1 MATRILFNGREFAGP
16 DEMPADVRRLY
27 DLAMEQLAD
36 ADQNGIP
43 DVLERAGAAGH
54 VIGIEHTSI
63 TVNGKTYGSVDEMP
77 ADVRRLYEQAIAGIG
92 VNQGGIPDVLRGE
105 LPSGGGSGKPVEG
118 TVKRDLT
125 WTAQFWRPSGVAV
138 ETVPRRGW
146 LLLAAAVGILLLLWL
161 V

>member
-1 MATRILFNGREFAGP
+1 MRIVFNGREYASP
-16 DEMPADVRRLY
+16 DAMSADVRRLY

-105 LPSGGGSGKPVEG
+105 FPSGGGGKPGEG
-118 TVKRDLT
+118 TVQRDIT
-125 WTAQFWRPSGVAV
+125 WTAQLRRPSGGAV